1 MRRAV
6 VTCAAREVR
15 AERSSAQKR
24 ASLEAR
30 VDAAAR
36 RKARFLERRG
46 LNDTTRD
53 FAKGSRR
60 VSAPGSVGGATEELA
75 RRFAEK
81 NARAD
86 VSTLPPRPT
95 TSRGVQT
102 DVPQTARVSA

>member
-1 MRRAV
+1 M
-6 VTCAAREVR
+6 TCAAREVR

-36 RKARFLERRG
+36 RKARFLERRV
-46 LNDTTRD
+46 LNDFPKD
-53 FAKGSRR
+53 FPKERRR
-60 VSAPGSVGGATEELA
+60 VSAPGSLRGGATEELA

-81 NARAD
+81 AFSAKAD
-86 VSTLPPRPT
+86 VSTPPPRPT